1 MQDKLRKFM
10 MGRYGVDQ
18 LNKFLL
24 GTAVIIVFLSIFF
37 RNLLFDILPVILL
50 ILCYYRIFSKNIS
63 QRYKENQKYLAV
75 RDKLVK
81 AVQNYRTRR
90 IQNRNYRIYVCPTC
104 NQKIRVPKGKGK
116 ICITCPRCKAE
127 FIRRS

>member
-24 GTAVIIVFLSIFF
+24 GTAVIIVFLAIFF